1 MKIAALLV
9 GAGNAVPLKVG
20 RTMSVSELEPLSLLK
35 SGEVFKLESQF
46 RVPEGIDTQCG
57 KWPLV

>member
-35 SGEVFKLESQF
+35 SGEVFKLESHF